1 MSAAFVVEAV
11 DAIMSAAL
19 ANLDGL
25 EVVELLSPARS
36 AFGIAFDLTDQFKS
50 TPRTGVQSQAR
61 ARLEGYV
68 STPVKEGQPKSPAGD
83 SLPRLLSEGRAAK
96 LHIENEAKR
105 QAAECA
111 RAKEVERAR
120 SLSDWLK
127 GKVSHALEKRK
138 DLLAE
143 VSQKAKMH
151 AEAVE
156 GTLRRVQEAEEH
168 RREELKAKLEPRH
181 ALEKRKEVLAEVSH
195 KAKKHA
201 EAVESKLRRA
211 QEAEEHR
218 REELKAKLERKTGSK
233 VSGKVSDAAVG
244 DLGARL
250 GVRDLGRL
258 QVLEAP
264 VAAASKKVQPSARAG
279 GEAVSGSIIRS
290 SPSLD
295 LEGLEGMKLLSPA
308 RSAFGIAFDLT
319 DQFKSTPRTGV
330 QSQARARLEGYV
342 STPVKEGQP
351 RSPAGDSSPRLLSEG
366 RAAKLHIE
374 NEAKRQAAECARAKE
389 VERARSLSDWLKEK
403 VSHALEKREEVLT
416 GVSQKAKRHA
426 EAVEGKLRR
435 VQEAEEH
442 RREELKAKLEPS
454 HTLEKRKY
462 LLAEVSHKAKK
473 HAEAVEGTLRRV
485 QEAEEHPTPSRSA
498 KRCWLRS
505 ARRRRSTRRPSRAR

>member
-143 VSQKAKMH
+143 VSQKAKKH

-156 GTLRRVQEAEEH
+156 GTLRRV
-168 RREELKAKLEPRH
+168 K
-181 ALEKRKEVLAEVSH
+181 
-195 KAKKHA
+195 
-201 EAVESKLRRA
+201 
-211 QEAEEHR
+211 EAEEHR
-218 REELKAKLERKTGSK
+218 REELKAKLERKTGSN
-233 VSGKVSDAAVG
+233 VSGKVSAGLQPPAGAA
-244 DLGARL
+244 LKRF
-250 GVRDLGRL
+250 
-258 QVLEAP
+258 
-264 VAAASKKVQPSARAG
+264 QPPARAG
-279 GEAVSGSIIRS
+279 GEAV
-290 SPSLD
+290 
-295 LEGLEGMKLLSPA
+295 LSP
-308 RSAFGIAFDLT
+308 R
-319 DQFKSTPRTGV
+319 P
-330 QSQARARLEGYV
+330 
-342 STPVKEGQP
+342 
-351 RSPAGDSSPRLLSEG
+351 LSEPELQSG
-366 RAAKLHIE
+366 WVIIT
-374 NEAKRQAAECARAKE
+374 EATEQAA
-389 VERARSLSDWLKEK
+389 
-403 VSHALEKREEVLT
+403 
-416 GVSQKAKRHA
+416 
-426 EAVEGKLRR
+426 
-435 VQEAEEH
+435 
-442 RREELKAKLEPS
+442 
-454 HTLEKRKY
+454 
-462 LLAEVSHKAKK
+462 
-473 HAEAVEGTLRRV
+473 
-485 QEAEEHPTPSRSA
+485 
-498 KRCWLRS
+498 
-505 ARRRRSTRRPSRAR
+505 

>member
-143 VSQKAKMH
+143 VSQKAKIHALEKRKEVLAQVSQKAKMRAEAVEDKLRRVQASEEQRREELKAKLEPSHALEKRKEVLAQVSQKAKKH

-156 GTLRRVQEAEEH
+156 GTLRRV
-168 RREELKAKLEPRH
+168 K
-181 ALEKRKEVLAEVSH
+181 
-195 KAKKHA
+195 
-201 EAVESKLRRA
+201 
-211 QEAEEHR
+211 EAEEHR
-218 REELKAKLERKTGSK
+218 REELKAKLERKTGSN
-233 VSGKVSDAAVG
+233 VSGKVSAGLQPPAGAA
-244 DLGARL
+244 LKRF
-250 GVRDLGRL
+250 
-258 QVLEAP
+258 
-264 VAAASKKVQPSARAG
+264 QPPARAG
-279 GEAVSGSIIRS
+279 GEAV
-290 SPSLD
+290 
-295 LEGLEGMKLLSPA
+295 LSP
-308 RSAFGIAFDLT
+308 R
-319 DQFKSTPRTGV
+319 P
-330 QSQARARLEGYV
+330 
-342 STPVKEGQP
+342 
-351 RSPAGDSSPRLLSEG
+351 LSEPELQSG
-366 RAAKLHIE
+366 WVIIT
-374 NEAKRQAAECARAKE
+374 EATEQAA
-389 VERARSLSDWLKEK
+389 
-403 VSHALEKREEVLT
+403 
-416 GVSQKAKRHA
+416 
-426 EAVEGKLRR
+426 
-435 VQEAEEH
+435 
-442 RREELKAKLEPS
+442 
-454 HTLEKRKY
+454 
-462 LLAEVSHKAKK
+462 
-473 HAEAVEGTLRRV
+473 
-485 QEAEEHPTPSRSA
+485 
-498 KRCWLRS
+498 
-505 ARRRRSTRRPSRAR
+505 

>member
-156 GTLRRVQEAEEH
+156 GTLRR
-168 RREELKAKLEPRH
+168 
-181 ALEKRKEVLAEVSH
+181 EVLAEVSH
-195 KAKKHA
+195 KAKK
-201 EAVESKLRRA
+201 
-211 QEAEEHR
+211 
-218 REELKAKLERKTGSK
+218 
-233 VSGKVSDAAVG
+233 
-244 DLGARL
+244 
-250 GVRDLGRL
+250 
-258 QVLEAP
+258 
-264 VAAASKKVQPSARAG
+264 
-279 GEAVSGSIIRS
+279 
-290 SPSLD
+290 
-295 LEGLEGMKLLSPA
+295 
-308 RSAFGIAFDLT
+308 
-319 DQFKSTPRTGV
+319 
-330 QSQARARLEGYV
+330 
-342 STPVKEGQP
+342 
-351 RSPAGDSSPRLLSEG
+351 
-366 RAAKLHIE
+366 
-374 NEAKRQAAECARAKE
+374 
-389 VERARSLSDWLKEK
+389 
-403 VSHALEKREEVLT
+403 
-416 GVSQKAKRHA
+416 
-426 EAVEGKLRR
+426 R

-442 RREELKAKLEPS
+442 RREELKAKLEPTEGQARAQPRPREAQRGAGS
-454 HTLEKRKY
+454 GQPEGEEARGGRRG
-462 LLAEVSHKAKK
+462 
-473 HAEAVEGTLRRV
+473 HAEEGQGGRGASPRG
-485 QEAEEHPTPSRSA
+485 AEGQARAQDGLECQRQGL
-498 KRCWLRS
+498 CWAAAARGCCTEEVP
-505 ARRRRSTRRPSRAR
+505 ATRPRRRRGSALASPALRARAAVWLGHHHGGDGAGGVSVER

>member
-25 EVVELLSPARS
+25 EVVE
-36 AFGIAFDLTDQFKS
+36 
-50 TPRTGVQSQAR
+50 
-61 ARLEGYV
+61 
-68 STPVKEGQPKSPAGD
+68 
-83 SLPRLLSEGRAAK
+83 
-96 LHIENEAKR
+96 
-105 QAAECA
+105 
-111 RAKEVERAR
+111 
-120 SLSDWLK
+120 
-127 GKVSHALEKRK
+127 
-138 DLLAE
+138 
-143 VSQKAKMH
+143 
-151 AEAVE
+151 
-156 GTLRRVQEAEEH
+156 
-168 RREELKAKLEPRH
+168 
-181 ALEKRKEVLAEVSH
+181 
-195 KAKKHA
+195 
-201 EAVESKLRRA
+201 
-211 QEAEEHR
+211 
-218 REELKAKLERKTGSK
+218 
-233 VSGKVSDAAVG
+233 
-244 DLGARL
+244 
-250 GVRDLGRL
+250 
-258 QVLEAP
+258 
-264 VAAASKKVQPSARAG
+264 
-279 GEAVSGSIIRS
+279 
-290 SPSLD
+290 
-295 LEGLEGMKLLSPA
+295 LLSPA

-485 QEAEEHPTPSRSA
+485 QEAEEHRREELKAKLEPSHALEKRKEVLAQVSQKAKMRELKAKLEPSHALEKRKEVLAQVSQKAKKHAEAVEGTLRRVKEAEEHRREELKAKLERKTGSNVSGKVSA
-498 KRCWLRS
+498 GLQPPAGAALKRFQPP
-505 ARRRRSTRRPSRAR
+505 ARAGGEAVLSPRPLSEPELQSGWVIITEATEQAA

>member
-25 EVVELLSPARS
+25 EVVERCWLRS
-36 AFGIAFDLTDQFKS
+36 ATRRRS
-50 TPRTGVQSQAR
+50 T
-61 ARLEGYV
+61 
-68 STPVKEGQPKSPAGD
+68 
-83 SLPRLLSEGRAAK
+83 
-96 LHIENEAKR
+96 
-105 QAAECA
+105 
-111 RAKEVERAR
+111 
-120 SLSDWLK
+120 
-127 GKVSHALEKRK
+127 
-138 DLLAE
+138 
-143 VSQKAKMH
+143 
-151 AEAVE
+151 
-156 GTLRRVQEAEEH
+156 RR
-168 RREELKAKLEPRH
+168 
-181 ALEKRKEVLAEVSH
+181 
-195 KAKKHA
+195 
-201 EAVESKLRRA
+201 
-211 QEAEEHR
+211 
-218 REELKAKLERKTGSK
+218 
-233 VSGKVSDAAVG
+233 
-244 DLGARL
+244 
-250 GVRDLGRL
+250 
-258 QVLEAP
+258 
-264 VAAASKKVQPSARAG
+264 PSR
-279 GEAVSGSIIRS
+279 
-290 SPSLD
+290 
-295 LEGLEGMKLLSPA
+295 LLSPA

-485 QEAEEHPTPSRSA
+485 QEAEEHRREELKAKLEPSHALEKRKEVLAQVSQKAKKHAEAVEGTLRRVKEAEEHRREELKAKLERKTGSNVSGKVSA
-498 KRCWLRS
+498 GLQPPAGAALKRFQPP
-505 ARRRRSTRRPSRAR
+505 ARAGGEAVLSPRPLSEPELQSGWVIITEATEQAA

>member
-168 RREELKAKLEPRH
+168 RREELKAKLDSS
-181 ALEKRKEVLAEVSH
+181 A
-195 KAKKHA
+195 
-201 EAVESKLRRA
+201 RRA
-211 QEAEEHR
+211 R
-218 REELKAKLERKTGSK
+218 M
-233 VSGKVSDAAVG
+233 
-244 DLGARL
+244 
-250 GVRDLGRL
+250 
-258 QVLEAP
+258 
-264 VAAASKKVQPSARAG
+264 SA
-279 GEAVSGSIIRS
+279 
-290 SPSLD
+290 
-295 LEGLEGMKLLSPA
+295 
-308 RSAFGIAFDLT
+308 
-319 DQFKSTPRTGV
+319 
-330 QSQARARLEGYV
+330 
-342 STPVKEGQP
+342 
-351 RSPAGDSSPRLLSEG
+351 
-366 RAAKLHIE
+366 
-374 NEAKRQAAECARAKE
+374 
-389 VERARSLSDWLKEK
+389 ARSLLGCS
-403 VSHALEKREEVLT
+403 RPRVL
-416 GVSQKAKRHA
+416 H
-426 EAVEGKLRR
+426 
-435 VQEAEEH
+435 
-442 RREELKAKLEPS
+442 
-454 HTLEKRKY
+454 
-462 LLAEVSHKAKK
+462 
-473 HAEAVEGTLRRV
+473 
-485 QEAEEHPTPSRSA
+485 
-498 KRCWLRS
+498 
-505 ARRRRSTRRPSRAR
+505 

>member
-25 EVVELLSPARS
+25 EVVE
-36 AFGIAFDLTDQFKS
+36 
-50 TPRTGVQSQAR
+50 
-61 ARLEGYV
+61 
-68 STPVKEGQPKSPAGD
+68 
-83 SLPRLLSEGRAAK
+83 
-96 LHIENEAKR
+96 
-105 QAAECA
+105 
-111 RAKEVERAR
+111 
-120 SLSDWLK
+120 
-127 GKVSHALEKRK
+127 
-138 DLLAE
+138 
-143 VSQKAKMH
+143 
-151 AEAVE
+151 
-156 GTLRRVQEAEEH
+156 
-168 RREELKAKLEPRH
+168 
-181 ALEKRKEVLAEVSH
+181 
-195 KAKKHA
+195 
-201 EAVESKLRRA
+201 
-211 QEAEEHR
+211 
-218 REELKAKLERKTGSK
+218 
-233 VSGKVSDAAVG
+233 
-244 DLGARL
+244 
-250 GVRDLGRL
+250 
-258 QVLEAP
+258 
-264 VAAASKKVQPSARAG
+264 
-279 GEAVSGSIIRS
+279 
-290 SPSLD
+290 
-295 LEGLEGMKLLSPA
+295 LLSPA

-462 LLAEVSHKAKK
+462 LLAEVSHKAKNHALEKRKEVLAQVSQKAKK

-485 QEAEEHPTPSRSA
+485 KEAEEHRREELKAKLERKTGSNVSGKVSA
-498 KRCWLRS
+498 GLQPPAGAALKRFQPP
-505 ARRRRSTRRPSRAR
+505 ARAGGEAVLSPRPLSEPELQSGWVIITEATEQAA

>member
-156 GTLRRVQEAEEH
+156 GTLRRV
-168 RREELKAKLEPRH
+168 
-181 ALEKRKEVLAEVSH
+181 
-195 KAKKHA
+195 
-201 EAVESKLRRA
+201 

-426 EAVEGKLRR
+426 EAVEGKLRC
-435 VQEAEEH
+435 A
-442 RREELKAKLEPS
+442 
-454 HTLEKRKY
+454 
-462 LLAEVSHKAKK
+462 
-473 HAEAVEGTLRRV
+473 
-485 QEAEEHPTPSRSA
+485 
-498 KRCWLRS
+498 
-505 ARRRRSTRRPSRAR
+505 RRPSRTSCGGSRRARSNGQGGRGASPRGAEGQARAQDGLECQRQGLCWAAAARGCCTEEVPATRPRRRRGSALASPALRARAAVWLGHHHGGDGAGGVSVER

>member
-25 EVVELLSPARS
+25 EVVE
-36 AFGIAFDLTDQFKS
+36 
-50 TPRTGVQSQAR
+50 
-61 ARLEGYV
+61 
-68 STPVKEGQPKSPAGD
+68 
-83 SLPRLLSEGRAAK
+83 
-96 LHIENEAKR
+96 
-105 QAAECA
+105 
-111 RAKEVERAR
+111 
-120 SLSDWLK
+120 
-127 GKVSHALEKRK
+127 
-138 DLLAE
+138 
-143 VSQKAKMH
+143 
-151 AEAVE
+151 
-156 GTLRRVQEAEEH
+156 
-168 RREELKAKLEPRH
+168 
-181 ALEKRKEVLAEVSH
+181 
-195 KAKKHA
+195 
-201 EAVESKLRRA
+201 
-211 QEAEEHR
+211 
-218 REELKAKLERKTGSK
+218 
-233 VSGKVSDAAVG
+233 
-244 DLGARL
+244 
-250 GVRDLGRL
+250 
-258 QVLEAP
+258 
-264 VAAASKKVQPSARAG
+264 
-279 GEAVSGSIIRS
+279 
-290 SPSLD
+290 
-295 LEGLEGMKLLSPA
+295 LLSPA

-454 HTLEKRKY
+454 HALEKRKEV
-462 LLAEVSHKAKK
+462 LAQVSQKAKK

-485 QEAEEHPTPSRSA
+485 KEAEEHRREELKAKLERKTGSNVSGKVSA
-498 KRCWLRS
+498 GLQPPAGAALKRFQPP
-505 ARRRRSTRRPSRAR
+505 ARAGGEAVLSPRPLSEPELQSGWVIITEATEQAA

>member
-181 ALEKRKEVLAEVSH
+181 ALEKRKEVLAEVSQKAKMRAEAVEDKLRRVQASEEQRREELKAKLEPSH
-195 KAKKHA
+195 ALEKRKEVLAQVSQKAKKHA
-201 EAVESKLRRA
+201 EAVEGTLRRVK
-211 QEAEEHR
+211 EAEEHR
-218 REELKAKLERKTGSK
+218 REELKAKLERKTGSN
-233 VSGKVSDAAVG
+233 VSGKVSAGLQPPAGAA
-244 DLGARL
+244 LKRF
-250 GVRDLGRL
+250 
-258 QVLEAP
+258 
-264 VAAASKKVQPSARAG
+264 QPPARAG
-279 GEAVSGSIIRS
+279 GEAV
-290 SPSLD
+290 
-295 LEGLEGMKLLSPA
+295 LSP
-308 RSAFGIAFDLT
+308 R
-319 DQFKSTPRTGV
+319 P
-330 QSQARARLEGYV
+330 
-342 STPVKEGQP
+342 
-351 RSPAGDSSPRLLSEG
+351 LSEPELQSG
-366 RAAKLHIE
+366 WVIIT
-374 NEAKRQAAECARAKE
+374 EATEQAA
-389 VERARSLSDWLKEK
+389 
-403 VSHALEKREEVLT
+403 
-416 GVSQKAKRHA
+416 
-426 EAVEGKLRR
+426 
-435 VQEAEEH
+435 
-442 RREELKAKLEPS
+442 
-454 HTLEKRKY
+454 
-462 LLAEVSHKAKK
+462 
-473 HAEAVEGTLRRV
+473 
-485 QEAEEHPTPSRSA
+485 
-498 KRCWLRS
+498 
-505 ARRRRSTRRPSRAR
+505 